1 MDAYSYIA
9 NADAAAIETLYQAY
23 QQNPESVDFGWRKF
37 FEGFDFSQQFPE
49 GAPAAPGANGAAANG
64 TAANGNA
71 TSAPAGA
78 ARPAA
83 APGPVPQPDDFGVLN
98 TSASTN
104 NAPGFSNGEAM
115 ASDKET
121 AVRNLIHAYRS
132 RGHLRAKT
140 NPVRERKD
148 RKPRLDLP
156 DFGLSEADMDTVFKN
171 GEGLGLGPQAT
182 LRDIVAALEKI
193 YTGPIGFEYMY
204 IRDPQVLDWFREK
217 VEHDS
222 LAFNP
227 GVDYKKRILKKLNEA
242 VVFENFLHTKFLGQK
257 RFSLEG
263 GETTIPALDA
273 IIGKGA
279 ELGVQEVMIGMAHR
293 GRLNVLANIMGKTY
307 EQIFSEFEGTAVP
320 DLTMGDGDVKYHM
333 GYSSEVEASGGQKV
347 NLKLAPNPSHLEAV
361 NPVVEG
367 FVRAKIEHQYAGD
380 YHKIL
385 PILIHGDAALAGQG
399 IGYELTQMSLLEGY
413 KTGGTIHFVIN
424 NQVGFTTDFEDA
436 RSSIY
441 CTDLAKII
449 DAPVVHVN
457 GDDPE
462 AVVFAVQ
469 LATEYRQQF
478 HADIFIDMVCYRR
491 HGHNESDEP
500 KFTQPT
506 LYNIIS
512 KHQNPR
518 EVYNAM
524 LVARGDVDAELAA
537 QMDKEFRETLQA
549 RLDLVKQKP
558 LPYKYQALE
567 NEWRSLRRSTPED
580 FDQSPETGISADV
593 VERVAKALTT
603 IPDGFKP
610 IKQIDNLLKERRK
623 MFYETRVLNWAA
635 GELLA
640 YGSLL
645 SEQHIVRVSGQD
657 CQRGTFSHR
666 HAVLH
671 DAETSAPYN
680 SLNNIEGENEKL
692 RIFNSL
698 LSEYAVLGFE
708 FGYGMANPTAL
719 VVWEAQFGD
728 FANGA
733 QTMIDQFVV
742 SSESK
747 WQRMN
752 GLVMLLP
759 HGYEGQGPEHSN
771 ARPERFLQLAAE
783 NNIVV
788 ANLTTPA
795 NFFHAL
801 RRQLTW
807 SFRKPLV
814 VMSPKSMLRH
824 PLCVS
829 PVEEFTSGRFRE
841 VLGDDFAEAK
851 KVKRVLLCSGKV
863 YFDLLD
869 EQRTSGRKDVA
880 LVRLEQLHPFPQKQL
895 AAELAKYPKAKVY
908 WVQEEPENMGYW
920 NYMLRHMRRELEDVI
935 SRKPSASPATGYN
948 KIHVKE
954 QKDLVARAFDKPKE
968 TVADANIKET
978 VEVAKKE
985 E

>member
-1 MDAYSYIA
+1 MDSYSYIA

-49 GAPAAPGANGAAANG
+49 GASVVPGAATNGNIPAAKAA
-64 TAANGNA
+64 
-71 TSAPAGA
+71 SSVAPQA
-78 ARPAA
+78 
-83 APGPVPQPDDFGVLN
+83 DDFGVLN

-104 NAPGFSNGEAM
+104 NAPDGLRSGEVS
-115 ASDKET
+115 SDKET
-121 AVRNLIHAYRS
+121 AVRNLIHAFRS

-148 RKPRLDLP
+148 RKPRLDLA
-156 DFGLSEADMDTVFKN
+156 DFGLGEADLDTVFKN
-171 GEGLGLGPQAT
+171 GEVLGLGSQAR

-204 IRDPQVLDWFREK
+204 IRDPQVLDWFRAK
-217 VEHDS
+217 VERDS

-227 GVDYKKRILKKLNEA
+227 GVEYKKRILKKLNEA

-279 ELGVQEVMIGMAHR
+279 ELGVKEVIIGMAHR

-367 FVRAKIEHQYAGD
+367 FVRAKIEHQYGGD
-380 YHKIL
+380 YHQIL

-399 IGYELTQMSLLEGY
+399 IGYELTQMSQLEGY
-413 KTGGTIHFVIN
+413 RTGGTIHFVIN

-441 CTDLAKII
+441 STDLAKII

-506 LYNIIS
+506 LYNLIS

-524 LVARGDVDAELAA
+524 LVQRGDVDAELAT
-537 QMDKEFRETLQA
+537 QMDKEFRDTLQA
-549 RLDLVKQKP
+549 RLDLVKQAP

-567 NEWRSLRRSTPED
+567 NEWRSLRRSTPAD
-580 FDQSPETGISADV
+580 FEQSPETGISAETV
-593 VERVAKALTT
+593 GKVAKALTT

-645 SEQHIVRVSGQD
+645 TEKHIVRVSGQD
-657 CQRGTFSHR
+657 VQRGTFSHR

-680 SLNNIEGENEKL
+680 SLNNIEGENEQL
-692 RIFNSL
+692 SIFNSL

-788 ANLTTPA
+788 ANITTPA

-801 RRQLTW
+801 RRQLAW
-807 SFRKPLV
+807 NFRKPLV
-814 VMSPKSMLRH
+814 VMAPKSMLRH

-829 PVEEFTSGRFRE
+829 PVEAFTNGHFRE

-863 YFDLLD
+863 YYDLLD
-869 EQRTSGRKDVA
+869 EQRNSDRKDVA
-880 LVRLEQLHPFPQKQL
+880 IVRMEQLHPFPKKQL
-895 AAELAKYPKAKVY
+895 DVELAKYPKAKIY

-920 NYMLRHMRRELEDVI
+920 NFMLRYMRRELEDVI

-948 KIHVKE
+948 KIHIKE
-954 QKDLVARAFDKPKE
+954 QKDLVARAFDKPRE
-968 TVADANIKET
+968 AVADGNIKATAEA
-978 VEVAKKE
+978 AKKQD
-985 E
+985 